1 MVIFMT
7 PGPHEKTTL
16 VFVRMKISRRGYL
29 PDIFT
34 YGSALA
40 ASRVG
45 GWQRP
50 LVNSK
55 LWVASFQGV
64 FFLEVF
70 LVVLFLLGGGIL
82 RE

>member
-1 MVIFMT
+1 MVIWND
-7 PGPHEKTTL
+7 PCY
-16 VFVRMKISRRGYL
+16 MKKQGQRSFFSGGFGRRGYI

-55 LWVASFQGV
+55 LWVASFGCFQNSGTPKMDG
-64 FFLEVF
+64 L
-70 LVVLFLLGGGIL
+70 
-82 RE
+82 